1 MLKAIKSSLAFMT
14 TKERSKWFF
23 LTIIRAL
30 LSFLDL
36 AGILVIGF
44 IIASTAIF
52 LTSGSDPNR
61 IITVGGIEIPA
72 VNAVSLPWVSA
83 GVILLFISK
92 AVFSMLL
99 TRTSALFVAAIE
111 ARAAREIVEISLGSD
126 LSTARLRSREEVVF
140 AVQVGAPSAFT
151 VLFNQAGTIIA
162 EGALFVVVAA
172 GFFFV
177 DPLITIAAI
186 AYFGLIAWAIQFFV
200 GTLMNRAGE
209 RLKSGTILA
218 NATISDLMSVFREL
232 SVLGKRDEY
241 ISKLYGHRSESS
253 RSGAIQYFLSG
264 MPRYVIESALLV
276 GLALFVVAQALS
288 GDLVA
293 SAATIGVFL
302 SGGFRLTAAMLPLQ
316 SALLTIKG
324 VIPQANA
331 AHEILVARSN
341 SFSIRDA
348 TVREQDARFE
358 IQDAGEGVAVEF
370 RGVSFTYPGQSEPV
384 LSDVSFEIKSGSQV
398 ALIGPSGAGKSTIA
412 DVMCG
417 LLPPSKGEVSLSL
430 RNVGI
435 PKNSMPSVSYV
446 PQKPSIVSGSIVSN
460 VALGVE
466 SDFVDESRVLECL
479 SRAHLLAVIEALP
492 DGIHSDLGK
501 LQDSLSG
508 GQAQR
513 LGLARALYTR
523 PGLLVMDEATSA
535 LDAESESEIA
545 KALDELRGSVTV
557 VLIAHRLNTIQHAD
571 EVFLIEQGKVSDH
584 GKFTELLSRNDNVRR
599 LVDLMEIKRG

>member
-1 MLKAIKSSLAFMT
+1 MLKAIKASLAFMWP
-14 TKERSKWFF
+14 KERSKWFF
-23 LTIIRAL
+23 LTTFRAL

-36 AGILVIGF
+36 AGILAIGF

-61 IITVGGIEIPA
+61 VINVGGIEIPA

-83 GVILLFISK
+83 GVIVLFLSK
-92 AVFSMLL
+92 AVFSLLL
-99 TRTSALFVAAIE
+99 TRASALFIAKIE
-111 ARAAREIVEISLGSD
+111 SRAAKEIVEISLGSD
-126 LSTARLRSREEVVF
+126 LTTARFRSREEVVF

-151 VLFNQAGTIIA
+151 VLFNQVGTIVA
-162 EGALFVVVAA
+162 EGALFIVVAA

-177 DPLITIAAI
+177 DPIITIAAI

-218 NATISDLMSVFREL
+218 NTTISDLMSVFREL
-232 SVLGKRDEY
+232 SVLGKRGNY
-241 ISKLYGHRSESS
+241 ISRVYKHRSETSMN
-253 RSGAIQYFLSG
+253 GAVQYFLSG

-288 GDLVA
+288 GDIVA

-324 VIPQANA
+324 VVPQANA
-331 AHEILVARSN
+331 AHEILRGRNN
-341 SFSIRDA
+341 SFGIHGGAKSK
-348 TVREQDARFE
+348 QPARLE
-358 IQDAGEGVAVEF
+358 IQNPGEGVAVEF
-370 RGVSFTYPGQSEPV
+370 RGVSFTYPGKAEPT

-417 LLPPSKGEVSLSL
+417 LLSPSKGEVSLSL
-430 RNVGI
+430 ENGEI
-435 PKNSMPSVSYV
+435 SNDSLPSVSYV
-446 PQKPSIVSGSIVSN
+446 PQRPSLVSGSIVSN

-466 SDFVDESRVLECL
+466 NDFVDESRVMECL
-479 SRAHLLAVIEALP
+479 SRAHLLEVIDALP
-492 DGIHSDLGK
+492 EGIHSDLGK

-513 LGLARALYTR
+513 LGLARALYTC

-571 EVFLIEQGKVSDH
+571 EVFLIEQGKVSGH

>member
-92 AVFSMLL
+92 AIFSMLL

-111 ARAAREIVEISLGSD
+111 ARAAKEIVEISLGSD

-151 VLFNQAGTIIA
+151 VLFNQVGTIIA

-209 RLKSGTILA
+209 RLKTGTVLA
-218 NATISDLMSVFREL
+218 NTTISDVMSVFREL
-232 SVLGKRDEY
+232 SVLGKRAEY
-241 ISKLYGHRSESS
+241 ISKVYRHRSESS
-253 RSGAIQYFLSG
+253 KSGAIQHFLSG

-341 SFSIRDA
+341 SLSIRDA

-358 IQDAGEGVAVEF
+358 IQDAGKGVAVEF

-417 LLPPSKGEVSLSL
+417 LLPLSKGEVSLSL

-435 PKNSMPSVSYV
+435 AKNAMPSVSYV

-466 SDFVDESRVLECL
+466 SDFVDESRVMECL

-523 PGLLVMDEATSA
+523 PNLLVMDEATSA

-571 EVFLIEQGKVSDH
+571 EVFLIEQGRVSDH

>member
-316 SALLTIKG
+316 SSLLSIKG
-324 VIPQANA
+324 VVPQANA
-331 AHEILVARSN
+331 AHEILVARNN
-341 SFSIRDA
+341 SFGIRDA

-358 IQDAGEGVAVEF
+358 IQDAGEGVAVE
-370 RGVSFTYPGQSEPV
+370 
-384 LSDVSFEIKSGSQV
+384 
-398 ALIGPSGAGKSTIA
+398 
-412 DVMCG
+412 
-417 LLPPSKGEVSLSL
+417 
-430 RNVGI
+430 
-435 PKNSMPSVSYV
+435 
-446 PQKPSIVSGSIVSN
+446 
-460 VALGVE
+460 
-466 SDFVDESRVLECL
+466 
-479 SRAHLLAVIEALP
+479 
-492 DGIHSDLGK
+492 
-501 LQDSLSG
+501 
-508 GQAQR
+508 
-513 LGLARALYTR
+513 
-523 PGLLVMDEATSA
+523 
-535 LDAESESEIA
+535 
-545 KALDELRGSVTV
+545 
-557 VLIAHRLNTIQHAD
+557 
-571 EVFLIEQGKVSDH
+571 
-584 GKFTELLSRNDNVRR
+584 
-599 LVDLMEIKRG
+599 

>member
-1 MLKAIKSSLAFMT
+1 MLKAIKASLAFMWP
-14 TKERSKWFF
+14 KERSKWFF
-23 LTIIRAL
+23 LTTFRAL

-36 AGILVIGF
+36 AGILAIGF

-61 IITVGGIEIPA
+61 VINVGGIEIPA

-83 GVILLFISK
+83 GVIVLFLSK
-92 AVFSMLL
+92 AVFSLLL
-99 TRTSALFVAAIE
+99 TRASALFIAKIE
-111 ARAAREIVEISLGSD
+111 SRAAKEIVEISLGSD
-126 LSTARLRSREEVVF
+126 LTTARFRSREEVAF

-151 VLFNQAGTIIA
+151 VLFNQVGTIVA
-162 EGALFVVVAA
+162 EGALFIVVAA

-177 DPLITIAAI
+177 DPIITIAAI

-232 SVLGKRDEY
+232 SVLGKRDVY
-241 ISKLYGHRSESS
+241 ISRVYKHRSETSMN
-253 RSGAIQYFLSG
+253 GAVQYFLSG

-288 GDLVA
+288 GDIVA

-324 VIPQANA
+324 VVPQANA
-331 AHEILVARSN
+331 AHEILRGRNN
-341 SFSIRDA
+341 SFGIHDA
-348 TVREQDARFE
+348 SKSKQPARLE
-358 IQDAGEGVAVEF
+358 IQNPGEGVAVEF
-370 RGVSFTYPGQSEPV
+370 RGVSFTYPGQAEPT
-384 LSDVSFEIKSGSQV
+384 LSDVSFEIKPGSQV

-417 LLPPSKGEVSLSL
+417 LLSPSKGEVSLSL
-430 RNVGI
+430 ENGEI
-435 PKNSMPSVSYV
+435 SNDSLPSVSYV
-446 PQKPSIVSGSIVSN
+446 PQRPSLVSGSIVSN

-466 SDFVDESRVLECL
+466 NDFVDESRVMECL
-479 SRAHLLAVIEALP
+479 SRAHLLEVIDALP
-492 DGIHSDLGK
+492 EGIHSDLGK

-513 LGLARALYTR
+513 LGLARALYTC
-523 PGLLVMDEATSA
+523 PSLLVMDEATSA

-545 KALDELRGSVTV
+545 KALNELRGSVTV

-571 EVFLIEQGKVSDH
+571 QVFLIEQGKVSDH
-584 GKFTELLSRNDNVRR
+584 GKFKQLLSRNENVRR